1 MRKAVFID
9 RDGTLIKDTPYN
21 SNPELIRF
29 EDYAIEFLQQLKKK
43 NFLIIVVSNQAGVA
57 HGYFTEEGVYKMHE
71 AIRRMLLPSCVQI
84 DAFYYCPHSADGQIK
99 AYAVDCDC
107 RKPKPGM
114 IFKAA
119 KTFNIDLNRSWMIG
133 DILNDIEAG
142 NAAGCKTILINN
154 GNETEWV
161 LKQGRIPEYEVNNLR
176 EAAEIILKYEL
187 ESV

>member
-1 MRKAVFID
+1 
-9 RDGTLIKDTPYN
+9 
-21 SNPELIRF
+21 
-29 EDYAIEFLQQLKKK
+29 
-43 NFLIIVVSNQAGVA
+43 
-57 HGYFTEEGVYKMHE
+57 
-71 AIRRMLLPSCVQI
+71 
-84 DAFYYCPHSADGQIK
+84 
-99 AYAVDCDC
+99 
-107 RKPKPGM
+107 M
-114 IFKAA
+114 IYKAA
-119 KTFNIDLNRSWMIG
+119 RTFNIDLDRSWMIG